1 MKQSKTF
8 FVWLAVELLIMF
20 KPEIIVLPI
29 MIVAM
34 CPWILGVLF
43 GKN

>member
-8 FVWLAVELLIMF
+8 FFWLSVELIIMF
-20 KPEIIVLPI
+20 YPEIIVLPI
-29 MIVAM
+29 MLVAM
-34 CPWILGVLF
+34 CPLVLGVLF